1 MLNNKIS
8 RLQKDIE
15 TLESQRSKSMNDEND
30 SIKKINRA
38 YKSIKRTKN
47 ISTIKRKE
55 KEIQRENDKIQKSK
69 KAQSDLSRKI
79 SNKNN
84 QLNTAISNLNK
95 ERKKEQER
103 ILKEQERKIRESK
116 QQQKLV
122 VDSISTNSESYTTKS
137 KENKIYDVFISHSSE
152 DKDDYV
158 DELAS
163 ALKQAGIKVWYD
175 SDTIGWGESI
185 RQKIDKGLIY
195 SKFGIVI
202 LSPSFIT
209 RYWTEYELDGIL
221 RKEASSGIQTILPI
235 WHNLTAEE
243 VMEYSYS
250 LSDRVA
256 MITSI
261 DTIDEVVDNVK
272 RLVNY

>member
-1 MLNNKIS
+1 M
-8 RLQKDIE
+8 KD
-15 TLESQRSKSMNDEND
+15 ESD
-30 SIKKINRA
+30 SIKKLKRA
-38 YKSIKRTKN
+38 YKSINRTKN

-55 KEIQRENDKIQKSK
+55 REIQRENDKIQRSK
-69 KAQSDLSRKI
+69 RTQSDLSRKI
-79 SNKNN
+79 SNKTS

-103 ILKEQERKIRESK
+103 ILKDQERKIRESK
-116 QQQKLV
+116 QQQRLAT
-122 VDSISTNSESYTTKS
+122 DSISGNIEADIGKS
-137 KENKIYDVFISHSSE
+137 KDDKNYDVFISHSSE

-158 DELAS
+158 DELAN
-163 ALKQAGIKVWYD
+163 ALKRAGIEVWYD

-202 LSPSFIT
+202 LSPSFIK